1 MRKHNRER
9 EVAGMRAA
17 WAQLLFVGTYKE
29 TLLETYVLYSIITV
43 IATIYGTPSKYQQYA
58 EKFTYFHV

>member
-1 MRKHNRER
+1 
-9 EVAGMRAA
+9 MRAA